1 MRRVNKKNSRVV
13 FKLYSPKAIQ
23 LGEIVAGLLTCSRD
37 LNAFPIS
44 FDIAGGEIGNRL
56 VAKSNVQHVSGA
68 YSSGSVQDF
77 HLIPFSL
84 HSSKM
89 NLKCVTP
96 TIRRQR

>member
-44 FDIAGGEIGNRL
+44 FDIAGGE
-56 VAKSNVQHVSGA
+56 
-68 YSSGSVQDF
+68 
-77 HLIPFSL
+77 
-84 HSSKM
+84 M
-89 NLKCVTP
+89 
-96 TIRRQR
+96 